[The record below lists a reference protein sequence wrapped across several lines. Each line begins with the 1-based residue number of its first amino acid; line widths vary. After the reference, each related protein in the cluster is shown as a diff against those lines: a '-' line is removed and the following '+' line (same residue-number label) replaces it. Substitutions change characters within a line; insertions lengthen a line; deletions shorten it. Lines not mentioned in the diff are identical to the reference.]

1 MNELN
6 QRAQSLLDQGPISR
20 VRRNHGLEHA
30 TLHVLAERFPGKPL
44 AGHSD
49 LGGFWI
55 IGELDTQAVISAVD
69 EALQRLQAGERRL
82 AVHPSCGTNFA
93 TAGVL
98 AGLAAGAAMFGA
110 GRKLRDNVERL
121 PVAILLATL
130 ALIVAQP
137 VGSLLQEQFT
147 TSGDPGGLQVV
158 EVKQRENARLPVH
171 RIATQG

>member
-1 MNELN
+1 MNVIT
-6 QRAQSLLDQGPISR
+6 QSARSLLDQGPISR

-30 TLHVLAERFPGKPL
+30 ALHVLAERFPGKPL

-55 IGELDTQAVISAVD
+55 IGELETPEVISAVD
-69 EALQRLQAGERRL
+69 EALRRLQAGERRL

-93 TAGVL
+93 TAGAL

-110 GRKLRDNVERL
+110 GRKLRDNFERL
-121 PVAILLATL
+121 PAAILFATL

-137 VGSLLQEQFT
+137 AGMFLQEQFT
-147 TSGDPGGLQVV
+147 TSGEPGELRVV
-158 EVKQRENARLPVH
+158 EVKQRETVGLPAH
-171 RIATQG
+171 RVVTQG

>member
-1 MNELN
+1 MDEIA
-6 QRAQSLLDQGPISR
+6 QRTQSLLDQGPISR

-55 IGELDTQAVISAVD
+55 IGELETPDVVSAVD
-69 EALQRLQAGERRL
+69 EALRRLQAGERRL
-82 AVHPSCGTNFA
+82 AVHPNCGTNFA
-93 TAGVL
+93 TAGAL

-110 GRKLRDNVERL
+110 GRKLRDNIERL

-137 VGSLLQEQFT
+137 AGMLLQEQFT
-147 TSGDPGGLQVV
+147 TSGEPGGLQVV
-158 EVKQRENARLPVH
+158 EVQQRETVRLPAH
-171 RIATQG
+171 RVVTQG